1 MIKGLLT
8 MENGEKIP
16 FELYDDEKPITVNN
30 FVKLIKEG
38 YYDGKIFHRVIPGF
52 VSQGGCPY
60 GTGMGSL
67 GYVIP
72 CECDP
77 RKYENKHKHVAGA
90 LSMAH
95 RGPNTGCCQFFI
107 VHTPQPHLDGVHT
120 VFGSV
125 TDNLEAVLSM
135 RNGDKIASMVIVED

>member
-16 FELYDDEKPITVNN
+16 FELYDEEKPITVGN

-60 GTGMGSL
+60 GTGTGDL

-72 CECDP
+72 CECNP
-77 RKYENKHKHVAGA
+77 YKYENKHKHVPGA
-90 LSMAH
+90 ISMAH

-107 VHTPQPHLDGVHT
+107 VHESQPHLDGRHT
-120 VFGSV
+120 VFGMV
-125 TDNLEAVLSM
+125 TDNLEAVLKM
-135 RNGDKIASMVIVED
+135 RNGDKIKSMIVEE

>member
-1 MIKGLLT
+1 

-16 FELYDDEKPITVNN
+16 FELYDDEKPITVQN
-30 FVKLIKEG
+30 FVKLIKQG

-60 GTGMGSL
+60 GTGTGDL

-72 CECDP
+72 CECNP
-77 RKYENKHKHVAGA
+77 YKYENKHKHVPGA

-107 VHTPQPHLDGVHT
+107 VHESQPHLDGRHT
-120 VFGSV
+120 VFGMV
-125 TDNLEAVLSM
+125 TDNLQAVLKM
-135 RNGDKIASMVIVED
+135 KNGDKIASMVIVEE

>member
-8 MENGEKIP
+8 MMNGEKIP
-16 FELYDDEKPITVNN
+16 FELYDEEKPITVNN

-60 GTGMGSL
+60 GTGTGDL

-77 RKYENKHKHVAGA
+77 RKYNNVHKHVPGA

-107 VHTPQPHLDGVHT
+107 VHEPQPHLDGRHT
-120 VFGSV
+120 VFGMV
-125 TDNLEAVLSM
+125 TDNLEAVLNM
-135 RNGDKIASMVIVED
+135 HNGDRIKSMVVED